1 MLPRLNRRARSIE
14 GRATFT
20 IVMSRTTMSCT
31 VASRINVPVRD
42 ADPRVALPGGTVD
55 PGAVWA
61 GIWRSFVVWGSDK
74 QCHYDTLCHLRQTVP
89 SIDCIGT
96 WQDQPSLSVARR
108 KHDARSPSTRS

>member
-20 IVMSRTTMSCT
+20 IVMSRMTMSCT
-31 VASRINVPVRD
+31 VASRINAPVSD

-61 GIWRSFVVWGSDK
+61 GIGRSLRLGSGVCDK
-74 QCHYDTLCHLRQTVP
+74 QCQYGTTCHIRQTVP

-96 WQDQPSLSVARR
+96 WQDQPSLS
-108 KHDARSPSTRS
+108 